1 MGCVDRLLADSDHH
15 PYISRHRRGV
25 YAPDD
30 SVTREQVM
38 AILYRYAAAQG
49 TVKDSKADAEEYSF
63 SDWAKPYISWA
74 RENGILAIGTEIS
87 DLTESASRAEIA
99 AYLTR
104 LYQSGIVK

>member
-1 MGCVDRLLADSDHH
+1 MDCMDCLHGDAVHQ
-15 PYISRHRRGV
+15 PYISRHRSGV